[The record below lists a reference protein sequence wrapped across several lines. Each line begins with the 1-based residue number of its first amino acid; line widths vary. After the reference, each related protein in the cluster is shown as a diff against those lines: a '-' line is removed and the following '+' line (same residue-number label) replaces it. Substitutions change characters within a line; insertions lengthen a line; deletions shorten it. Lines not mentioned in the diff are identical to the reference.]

1 MENVDKEG
9 KGRYNR
15 LGCYEKMKEICRMNR
30 RFAVIVLLM
39 MLLPTVC
46 LAQTQEEWNL
56 SCTWK
61 TSCATPVLATGTRE
75 PKGTLPA
82 NTYVKIKCDGAD
94 GLCIINYM
102 VNGSKSTGLVLRS
115 NLIRCTSQ
123 YRKPDGWAENVHEL
137 DPNHDKILESNTVIL
152 VAPSLLQEG
161 NKDYSGLNFTDP
173 DSPFAQAAQ
182 QTAGRENKV
191 EEQTPAAT
199 PVPSSTQ
206 SASRSV
212 SAQTDH
218 TAPASEHTVQIDLVQ
233 LGAFTTTVKHEGR
246 KIEVPTSGLQ
256 FSTDVP
262 DGKRLASILAPRT
275 GCCYLRAKAS
285 SKGDVIGK
293 CKAGTVVQVVKYG
306 KSYCQIV
313 YEGQVGYVQT
323 ACLTFLDPSADVL
336 GTTVLTYNGRATGA
350 AQVPIRNTASND
362 SCIIVKLRS
371 GTEVTVMA
379 KAGKWYEI
387 AYEGLHGFVHE
398 NFMDAEIK

>member
-1 MENVDKEG
+1 MYK
-9 KGRYNR
+9 RIA
-15 LGCYEKMKEICRMNR
+15 LI
-30 RFAVIVLLM
+30 LLLI
-39 MLLPTVC
+39 LLPVMA

-56 SCTWK
+56 SCNYK
-61 TSCATPVLATGTRE
+61 TAKTTTVYVLGQDNVVQE
-75 PKGTLPA
+75 VIPA
-82 NTYVKIKCDGAD
+82 NTYVKIYDSIGDDVRK
-94 GLCIINYM
+94 IQYM
-102 VNGSKSTGLVLRS
+102 IGGVTRKGKVSTSSLV
-115 NLIRCTSQ
+115 RCSSQ

-199 PVPSSTQ
+199 PVPSSMQ
-206 SASRSV
+206 SASRSA

-246 KIEVPTSGLQ
+246 EIEVPTSGLQ
-256 FSTDVP
+256 FSDDVP

-275 GCCYLRAKAS
+275 GRCYLRAKAS
-285 SKGDVIGK
+285 SKGDVSGK

-306 KSYCQIV
+306 KNYCQIV

-323 ACLTFLDPSADVL
+323 ACLTFLDPSANVL

>member
-1 MENVDKEG
+1 
-9 KGRYNR
+9 
-15 LGCYEKMKEICRMNR
+15 MKK

-39 MLLPTVC
+39 MLLPMVC
-46 LAQTQEEWNL
+46 FAQTQEEWNL

-82 NTYVKIKCDGAD
+82 NTYVKIKSDGAD

-123 YRKPDGWAENVHEL
+123 YRKPDGWADNVHEL

-182 QTAGRENKV
+182 QTAGRGEKV
-191 EEQTPAAT
+191 ETAKPAAT
-199 PVPSSTQ
+199 AAPTQDSNKNSGKASDSTKNSTEKQ
-206 SASRSV
+206 EESNEA
-212 SAQTDH
+212 
-218 TAPASEHTVQIDLVQ
+218 TVQIGLVQ
-233 LGAFTTTVKHEGR
+233 LGAYTSVIEHEGR
-246 KIEVPTSGLQ
+246 ELTVPTAELQ
-256 FSTDVP
+256 FSDDVP

-275 GCCYLRAKAS
+275 VRCYLRAKAS
-285 SKGDVIGK
+285 SKGDILDK
-293 CKAGTVVQVVKYG
+293 CPAGTVVQVVKYG

-313 YEGQVGYVQT
+313 YEGQIGYVQT
-323 ACLTFLDPSADVL
+323 ACLTFLDPSAEVL

-387 AYEGLHGFVHE
+387 AYEGVHGFVHE
-398 NFMDAEIK
+398 NFMDAEIE